1 MRGAPQDT
9 QDAVIPESQHQSW
22 IPITPTLLE
31 RGNIMTDLVA
41 LQTEIESIGTQIRE
55 LKSSGG
61 GDVGALVAQL
71 NTLKKQYADNN
82 GGMGVDGKPYQPPS
96 LSKAEKKKLEKE
108 QKAAAAAAAPVTVRG
123 LETMLQGM
131 TEGPSC
137 GVYGG

>member
-1 MRGAPQDT
+1 
-9 QDAVIPESQHQSW
+9 
-22 IPITPTLLE
+22 
-31 RGNIMTDLVA
+31 MTDLVA

-108 QKAAAAAAAPVTVRG
+108 QKAAAAAAVTVRG
-123 LETMLQGM
+123 CSCETMLQG
-131 TEGPSC
+131 TKEGPMC
-137 GVYGG
+137 GWYNGLKLTLDRFLLIL